1 MTQPDEVLAA
11 SPKLKEKIP
20 LIVGILCVLVGVLL
34 FILLVSNRCAKC
46 YATGRR
52 GTGFAATLLL
62 VAGIMLMLRYKRQR
76 TSLQPQVIISEIPAE
91 DMAKSPVALIPATLT
106 HNRQPILN
114 EIGNEPVPVESDSSD
129 DLPDYYTV
137 IHELRESYTGSADYE
152 SCSLPDYFS
161 VVRNSKLYDGDE
173 KSAREL
179 EELSSTEA
187 QSIQDPAASE
197 DGSFDTRLCN
207 SLA

>member
-20 LIVGILCVLVGVLL
+20 LILGILCVLVGVLL
-34 FILLVSNRCAKC
+34 LILLVSNRCAKC
-46 YATGRR
+46 HATGRR
-52 GTGFAATLLL
+52 GTGFAVTLLL

-106 HNRQPILN
+106 HYRQPILN
-114 EIGNEPVPVESDSSD
+114 EIGNETVPVESDSSD

-179 EELSSTEA
+179 EELSSTET